1 MLARPRD
8 TNPPDC
14 PRAATNTGW
23 SLRQGDCAASWRSAS
38 VRMRITI
45 SEVLPMSDSGTAAEL
60 PALRLKRNED
70 RRLHAGHL
78 WIFSNEVDTQ
88 QTPLTKFKAGELV
101 RVLAHNDRALG
112 LAYVNPKSLISARML
127 GTWKIPDTAW
137 LAARIRTALSL
148 RERLYAAPYYRLVYG
163 ESDGLPGLVVD
174 RYGSAC
180 VVQIGTAGMERLKS
194 EIQQALEQVLRCE
207 ALLFKNDGSTRDM
220 EGLPSYVE
228 AAKGRFDELSL
239 VVEDGLE
246 FQVPLAEGQ
255 KTGWFFDQAAN
266 RRALTKYVREGAR
279 VLDVFSYVGAWG
291 VRAAHGGAREVLC
304 VDSSA
309 AALELAASNGERNR
323 PKVRNAGKLTTV
335 KGDAF
340 DVLEDLAKKG
350 TRFDLVIIDPP
361 AFAKRKK
368 DVPKALA
375 AYKRLNQLAMQ
386 LIADDGILVSHSCS
400 YHVSAE
406 EFQDAIAT
414 AGRAAERHLQI
425 LEAGG
430 QAPDHPVHPSIPET
444 RYLKTYFCRVNDTL
458 K

>member
-1 MLARPRD
+1 
-8 TNPPDC
+8 
-14 PRAATNTGW
+14 
-23 SLRQGDCAASWRSAS
+23 
-38 VRMRITI
+38 
-45 SEVLPMSDSGTAAEL
+45 MSDSSNAAEL

-88 QTPLTKFKAGELV
+88 QTPLGRFKAGELV

-112 LAYVNPKSLISARML
+112 LAYVNPQSLISARML
-127 GTWKIPDTAW
+127 GTWKIPDAAW

-180 VVQIGTAGMERLKS
+180 VAQIGTAGMERLKPQ
-194 EIQQALEQVLRCE
+194 IQQALEQVLRCE

-246 FQVPLAEGQ
+246 FQAPLAEGQ

-291 VRAAHGGAREVLC
+291 VRAAHSGAREVLC

-309 AALELAASNGERNR
+309 AALELAASNAQRNRVDERNG
-323 PKVRNAGKLTTV
+323 GKLTTV

-340 DVLEDLAKKG
+340 DVLEDLAKKRA
-350 TRFDLVIIDPP
+350 RFDLVVIDPP

-368 DVPKALA
+368 DLPKALA

-386 LIADDGILVSHSCS
+386 VISDDGILVSCSCS

-406 EFQDAIAT
+406 ELQDAIAK
-414 AGRAAERHLQI
+414 AARSADRHLQI
-425 LEAGG
+425 LEVGG
-430 QAPDHPVHPSIPET
+430 QGPDHPVHPAIPET